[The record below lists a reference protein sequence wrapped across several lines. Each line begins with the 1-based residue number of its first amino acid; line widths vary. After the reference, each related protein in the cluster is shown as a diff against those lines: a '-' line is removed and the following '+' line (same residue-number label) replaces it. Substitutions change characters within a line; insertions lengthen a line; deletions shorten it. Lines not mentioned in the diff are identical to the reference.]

1 MSLKVLL
8 EFSFQLFYPT
18 NMSVE
23 EFGNILLKTRISLK
37 NFHFTFA
44 TLDICFSYN
53 PGQNISD
60 KLYFLCELAP
70 YGKISISIFQEYFA
84 SIDKIFILGGR
95 LSTRL

>member
-1 MSLKVLL
+1 MNLKVLL

-23 EFGNILLKTRISLK
+23 EFGNTLLKTRISLT

-44 TLDICFSYN
+44 TLNICFSYN

-60 KLYFLCELAP
+60 KLYLLCELAP
-70 YGKISISIFQEYFA
+70 YGKISISIFQEYLA
-84 SIDKIFILGGR
+84 CIDKIFILGGT